1 MKACS
6 LEVIIFDVHTIDHG
20 RVPAWQLF
28 FLNFVFVVA
37 FLFFVVVIFVVEK
50 TCFII
55 TRALLSAFFLNVR
68 RLASICKYN
77 YMK

>member
-1 MKACS
+1 MKTCS
-6 LEVIIFDVHTIDHG
+6 LEVIILDLDASDHG
-20 RVPAWQLF
+20 SSPSLVVLCDFCCLF
-28 FLNFVFVVA
+28 SVCVFV
-37 FLFFVVVIFVVEK
+37 VVVIFGVEK

-55 TRALLSAFFLNVR
+55 IRALLSAFLHVR